1 MRSSPTDSRAA
12 GAAGFSLAEVVAAL
26 GLLAGVLI
34 SVAGLL
40 VLGNR
45 QVNAGRNTSEAL
57 AVARDV
63 LEEMKSW
70 NHRRTITEFIL
81 ECPNLR
87 SSTCLVNTRTSA
99 ACQAASAACYAWQD
113 ELDLR
118 LTESRAEIKIE
129 ALGARLESARAIR
142 VTVTIYWRQGLRER
156 TTSLA
161 TVRM

>member
-1 MRSSPTDSRAA
+1 MRSSRTDSRAA

-81 ECPNLR
+81 DCPNLAN
-87 SSTCLVNTRTSA
+87 STCLVDTRTST
-99 ACQAASAACYAWQD
+99 ACQAWQD
-113 ELDLR
+113 ELGTR
-118 LTESRAEIKIE
+118 LADGRAEIMIE
-129 ALGARLESARAIR
+129 GLGARLESARAIR
-142 VTVTIYWRQGLRER
+142 VTVTVYWSQGLRVQ
-156 TTSLA
+156 SANLA